1 MPKIS
6 INDLNNVEML
16 KNLIDKMNLGDVM
29 IIWITYI
36 HTYIFLA
43 KLFMYVELFYTLKI
57 HKYKKSK

>member
-29 IIWITYI
+29 IIWI
-36 HTYIFLA
+36 
-43 KLFMYVELFYTLKI
+43 
-57 HKYKKSK
+57 